1 MPVLNTAFC
10 IPHRTSGILYTFSNF
25 LITDLCL
32 VFAPLPLPHCHFRQI
47 ADLFGIECL
56 LTEVPSAETKPFV
69 FLYCIV
75 THQKDGLCL
84 FLSLS
89 EKDLCTFE
97 WKKKWSWFPKQTTK
111 VSTQRIF
118 LCVFASTCM
127 CVCVCEHM
135 CMSMYMRVH
144 ILVCV
149 CVCLCACYNNKGD
162 FYSTHLLHKVGVQGA
177 LR

>member
-10 IPHRTSGILYTFSNF
+10 IPHRASGILYTFSNF

-32 VFAPLPLPHCHFRQI
+32 AFAPLPLPHCHFQQI

-56 LTEVPSAETKPFV
+56 LTEVPSAETKPCV

-89 EKDLCTFE
+89 EKDLCT
-97 WKKKWSWFPKQTTK
+97 KRMKKWSWFPKQTTK

-127 CVCVCEHM
+127 CVCE
-135 CMSMYMRVH
+135 SMYMYMCVH

-162 FYSTHLLHKVGVQGA
+162 FCSIHLLHKVGVQGA
-177 LR
+177 LQ